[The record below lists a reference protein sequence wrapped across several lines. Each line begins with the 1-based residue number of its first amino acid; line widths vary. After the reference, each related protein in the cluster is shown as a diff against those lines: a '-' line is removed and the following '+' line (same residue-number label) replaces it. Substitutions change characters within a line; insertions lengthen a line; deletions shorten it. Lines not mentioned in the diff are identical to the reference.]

1 MPHQGETTALPGA
14 SSPSGGAFM
23 GDAAGWPGEGGL
35 PAALVTTCQG
45 PNISGDCN
53 APNAS
58 TVPKVTVSWPSL
70 GPP

>member
-1 MPHQGETTALPGA
+1 
-14 SSPSGGAFM
+14 M

-53 APNAS
+53 APNSRADSKFQHGLGSGWRIDIAS
-58 TVPKVTVSWPSL
+58 SAVMSCITACMPARID
-70 GPP
+70 